1 MVVVNNSSEN
11 RSLDLSRF
19 KENLKEAKQ
28 GKDIISEKNFSLEEN
43 LEIAGKTSYIIEVL

>member
-1 MVVVNNSSEN
+1 MRKIVTNKKI
-11 RSLDLSRF
+11 F

-28 GKDIISEKNFSLEEN
+28 GKDIISEKNFSLEEK